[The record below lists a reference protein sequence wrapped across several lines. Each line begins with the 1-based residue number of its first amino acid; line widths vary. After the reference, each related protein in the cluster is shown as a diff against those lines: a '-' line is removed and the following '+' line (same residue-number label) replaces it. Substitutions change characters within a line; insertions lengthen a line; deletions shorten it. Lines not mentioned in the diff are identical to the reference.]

1 MVSRTRRRTAAV
13 MSARSETKNG
23 QKLYGIIASLFGLE
37 SQNVN
42 DATSQGDVQQWDSM
56 GTVML
61 ISELESAFDVEFD
74 LMELA
79 ALKSVGEIRKVLES
93 RGVPF

>member
-1 MVSRTRRRTAAV
+1 MN
-13 MSARSETKNG
+13 ARSETANG
-23 QKLYGIIASLFGLE
+23 QKLYGIIASLFNLE
-37 SQNVN
+37 ARDVN
-42 DATSQGDVQQWDSM
+42 DGTSQGDVQQWDSM

-93 RGVPF
+93 RGVAF

>member
-1 MVSRTRRRTAAV
+1 
-13 MSARSETKNG
+13 MSD
-23 QKLYGIIASLFGLE
+23 QKLYGIIASLFGLDPKD
-37 SQNVN
+37 VN

-61 ISELESAFDVEFD
+61 ISELESAFDIEFD

-93 RGVPF
+93 RGVAF

>member
-1 MVSRTRRRTAAV
+1 M
-13 MSARSETKNG
+13 ND
-23 QKLYGIIASLFGLE
+23 QKLYGIIAALFGLE
-37 SQNVN
+37 IGDVN
-42 DATSQGDVQQWDSM
+42 DSTSQGDVQQWDSM

-79 ALKSVGEIRKVLES
+79 ALKSVGEIRRVLES

>member
-1 MVSRTRRRTAAV
+1 MN
-13 MSARSETKNG
+13 NG
-23 QKLYGIIASLFGLE
+23 QKLYGIIASLFDLAA
-37 SQNVN
+37 QDVN

-61 ISELESAFDVEFD
+61 ISELESVFDVEFD

-79 ALKSVGEIRKVLES
+79 ALKSVGEIRKVLET